1 MDAALAKELS
11 AEGPVVFYDG
21 ECGLC
26 DRAVQSLIRLDKGHR
41 LRYATLQ
48 GETAAR
54 LMGPPEGEAGGWS
67 IKLLDEGRLYD
78 RSTAAIRAAMRAGGV
93 GRLAAVL
100 LIVPRFVRDG
110 VYRWIA
116 NHRYR
121 WFGGAEACMLP
132 TSALRR
138 RFLP

>member
-1 MDAALAKELS
+1 MDATLARELS
-11 AEGPVVFYDG
+11 QEGPVVFYDG

-26 DRAVQSLIRLDKGHR
+26 DRSVQALIRLDKGHR

-48 GETAAR
+48 GETATR
-54 LMGPPEGEAGGWS
+54 LLGALEGESGTWS
-67 IKLLDEGRLYD
+67 VKLLDEGRLYD

-93 GRLAAVL
+93 GRLFGVFL
-100 LIVPRFVRDG
+100 LVPRFVRDG

-116 NHRYR
+116 KNRLR
-121 WFGGAEACMLP
+121 WFGGVEACMLP
-132 TSALRR
+132 TMALRK